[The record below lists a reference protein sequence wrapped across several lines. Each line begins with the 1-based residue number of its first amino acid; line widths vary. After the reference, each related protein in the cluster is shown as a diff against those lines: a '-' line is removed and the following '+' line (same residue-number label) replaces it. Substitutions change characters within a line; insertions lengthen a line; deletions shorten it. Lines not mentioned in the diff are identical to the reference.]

1 MATIVLAEDHP
12 FVREGIRS
20 YLTASTYH
28 TVVAECAS
36 GLTALAAVNEHQPDL
51 LLVDLRLPELD
62 GLEVIRRVHEEH
74 PLIRIVVISMH
85 AGSAYVSR
93 AVRNG
98 AHGYVLKN
106 SDVKDLAEAIDIVL
120 RGETWFSPSVSAS
133 IDELGTVSDP
143 YDDLTP
149 RERQV
154 LQLVAEGKTAS
165 DIKDVLFISARTV
178 EKHRSNLMKKLDLR
192 SHAEVIRYALQRGLI
207 PLVGPAKGDA
217 ATS

>member
-20 YLTASTYH
+20 YLTTTRPH

-36 GLTALAAVNEHQPDL
+36 GLAALSSVNEHRPDL
-51 LLVDLRLPELD
+51 LLVDLRLPEMD
-62 GLEVIRRVHEEH
+62 GLEVIRRVHKEH
-74 PLIRIVVISMH
+74 PLIRIIVISMH
-85 AGSAYVSR
+85 SDSAYVSR

-98 AHGYVLKN
+98 ANGYVLKN
-106 SDVKDLAEAIDIVL
+106 SDVQDLAHAIDIVL
-120 RGETWFSPSVSAS
+120 DGGTWFSPSVSTS
-133 IDELGTVSDP
+133 IDSAGTVSDP

-149 RERQV
+149 REREV
-154 LQLVAEGKTAS
+154 LQLVAEGRTAS

-207 PLVGPAKGDA
+207 PLVGLPNSQTA
-217 ATS
+217 AS